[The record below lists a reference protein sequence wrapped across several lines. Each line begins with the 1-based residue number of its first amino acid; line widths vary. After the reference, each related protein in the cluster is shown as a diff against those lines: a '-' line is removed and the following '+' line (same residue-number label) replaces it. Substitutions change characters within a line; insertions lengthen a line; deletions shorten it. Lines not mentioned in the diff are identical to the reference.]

1 MSTLQRDDGTE
12 INSSDTLNLAFESI
26 DSAFG
31 YVDYIIAQV
40 QVLITHFQ
48 AGDLNAAN
56 AHFVEVAE
64 LMDLYIQ
71 LMARIYQ
78 VVRANIPD
86 RPLKDESIQW
96 LEIHLLSVMKAL
108 LSAKE
113 NNDNIMLCDLLE
125 YELVDNLTQWKIKIL
140 PELKKL
146 KNV

>member
-1 MSTLQRDDGTE
+1 MSTTHQDDASKSLTSE
-12 INSSDTLNLAFESI
+12 TVSLAYESI

-31 YVDYIIAQV
+31 YIDYIVAQV
-40 QVLITHFQ
+40 QVLIAHFESGDLQKASTHFI
-48 AGDLNAAN
+48 
-56 AHFVEVAE
+56 EVAE

-71 LMARIYQ
+71 LMGRIYS
-78 VVRANIPD
+78 VIRAENPE
-86 RPLKDESIQW
+86 RPVKDEGIQR

-125 YELVDNLTQWKIKIL
+125 YELIDNLTQWKIKIL

-146 KNV
+146 KKA

>member
-1 MSTLQRDDGTE
+1 MSTLHQNDESTG
-12 INSSDTLNLAFESI
+12 TLNLAFESI

-31 YVDYIIAQV
+31 YIDYIISQV
-40 QVLITHFQ
+40 QVLIVHFQ
-48 AGDLNAAN
+48 SGDLNAAN

-71 LMARIYQ
+71 LMGRIYQ
-78 VVRANIPD
+78 VIRANNPD
-86 RPLKDESIQW
+86 RPVKDEGIQR

-113 NNDNIMLCDLLE
+113 KNDNIMLCDLLE
-125 YELVDNLTQWKIKIL
+125 YELIDNLTQWKIKIL

-146 KNV
+146 KNP